1 MKKIPNPL
9 LFTKK
14 NSLKG
19 FSTVFVLFREPA
31 TRAPYVFKHEEP
43 ATRAPYV
50 FKHEE
55 PRNSLNFQDPS
66 DHWRK

>member
-1 MKKIPNPL
+1 MFREPATRAPYN
-9 LFTKK
+9 
-14 NSLKG
+14 
-19 FSTVFVLFREPA
+19 VFKHEEPA
-31 TRAPYVFKHEEP
+31 TRAPYVFKHDET